1 MGQNEFGTKSMG
13 QSVRGQ
19 KLGDE
24 MSGYPVWIESNCEY
38 LNDAEHWLIKI
49 IKLILNTTTTRSACR
64 KKQ

>member
-38 LNDAEHWLIKI
+38 LNDAEH
-49 IKLILNTTTTRSACR
+49 
-64 KKQ
+64 